1 MNRRFGSI
9 VLDTA
14 FRYLIPFI
22 MVYGVYVLIHG
33 EDSPGGGFQAGALFG
48 IAIVLTRLVQGDD
61 AVLNVRGNPAVIL
74 AGLGTL
80 IYGGIALVT
89 ILLGGNAL
97 EYAVLPFGHHLP
109 ERHVL
114 GILGI
119 EIGVTICVMT
129 TIIAIYDAL
138 TRREESRC

>member
-22 MVYGVYVLIHG
+22 LVYGVYVLIHG

-48 IAIVLTRLVQGDD
+48 IAFVLTKLVQGDE
-61 AVLNVRGNPAVIL
+61 AVMNIPGNSAVVI

-80 IYGGIALVT
+80 IYGGIALAC

-97 EYAVLPFGHHLP
+97 EYSVLPFGHHLP
-109 ERHVL
+109 ERHAL

-129 TIIAIYDAL
+129 TIITIFDAL
-138 TRREESRC
+138 TRREES